1 MRKDVILHNYKQLI
15 ARLNEKMPDDNGIYS
30 RYRYPV
36 LTAAHIPPEWR
47 YDFDEETNPH
57 FLERLGVN
65 AVFNAG
71 AIFLNG
77 KFCVVARVEGTDRK
91 SFFAVA
97 RSENGTDNFVF
108 DEYPVKFDRLGNET
122 NLYDMRLTR
131 HEDGYIYGLFCSESL
146 DETQAGFEAKA
157 ECGVVRTKDL
167 IEFER
172 LPNLQTKSPQQ
183 RNCVLHPEFV
193 NGKYLVY
200 TRPQDGFIEVGSAGG
215 ISYGY
220 ADSMENAVIE
230 QEYLLAERRYHTVYE
245 TKNGAGCV
253 PVKTE
258 RGWIHIAHGVRNTA
272 AGLRYVLYAFA
283 TAVDEP
289 TKVIACP
296 SGYFLAPQGEE
307 RVGDVSNVVFSNG
320 LIEKDGVIYLY
331 YASSDTR
338 LHVAT
343 FSREVL
349 VDYVFNTPQ
358 ERFNTY
364 DCVTQRIELI
374 HRNKRIMTEVNTK

>member
-1 MRKDVILHNYKQLI
+1 MKKDEILQNYNRLIIRPNEQL
-15 ARLNEKMPDDNGIYS
+15 RDYNGIFN

-36 LTAAHIPPEWR
+36 LTAEHIPLDWR
-47 YDFDEETNPH
+47 FDFDEQTNPL
-57 FLERLGVN
+57 FLERLAVN

-71 AIFLNG
+71 AIYMDG
-77 KFCVVARVEGTDRK
+77 KYCVVARVEGADRK

-97 RSENGTDNFVF
+97 RSTSGTDNFVF
-108 DEYPVKFDRLGNET
+108 DEYPVRFDRIGNET
-122 NLYDMRLTR
+122 NLYDMRLTK

-146 DETQAGFEAKA
+146 DEERSGFEAKA
-157 ECGVVRTKDL
+157 ECGIVRTKDL
-167 IEFER
+167 VHFER
-172 LPNLQTKSPQQ
+172 LPNLKTKSPQQ

-220 ADSMENAVIE
+220 TDSMTNAVIE
-230 QEYLLAERRYHTVYE
+230 QEYLLAERKYHTVYE

-253 PVKTE
+253 PIKTE

-283 TAVDEP
+283 TAIDEP

-296 SGYFLAPQGEE
+296 SGYLIAPQGEE
-307 RVGDVSNVVFSNG
+307 RVGDVSNVVFANG
-320 LIEKDGVIYLY
+320 AIEHDGVLYVY

-343 FSREVL
+343 FERERL
-349 VDYVFNTPQ
+349 IDYIFNTPQ
-358 ERFNTY
+358 EKFNTY
-364 DCVTQRIELI
+364 DSVTQRIELI
-374 HRNKRIMTEVNTK
+374 RKNKKIMTEGGKK

>member
-1 MRKDVILHNYKQLI
+1 MQNYNRLIIRPNEQL
-15 ARLNEKMPDDNGIYS
+15 RDYNGIFN

-36 LTAAHIPPEWR
+36 LTAEHIPLDWR
-47 YDFDEETNPH
+47 FDFDEQTNPL
-57 FLERLGVN
+57 FLERLAVN

-71 AIFLNG
+71 AIYMDG
-77 KFCVVARVEGTDRK
+77 KYCVVARVEGADRK

-97 RSENGTDNFVF
+97 RSTSGTDNFVF
-108 DEYPVKFDRLGNET
+108 DEYPVRFDRIGNET
-122 NLYDMRLTR
+122 NLYDMRLTK

-146 DETQAGFEAKA
+146 DEERSGFEAKA
-157 ECGVVRTKDL
+157 ECGIVRTKDL
-167 IEFER
+167 VHFER
-172 LPNLQTKSPQQ
+172 LPNLKTKSPQQ

-220 ADSMENAVIE
+220 TDSMTNAVIE
-230 QEYLLAERRYHTVYE
+230 QEYLLAERKYHTVYE

-253 PVKTE
+253 PIKTE

-283 TAVDEP
+283 TAIDEP

-296 SGYFLAPQGEE
+296 SGYLIAPQGEE
-307 RVGDVSNVVFSNG
+307 RVGDVSNVVFANG
-320 LIEKDGVIYLY
+320 AIEHDGVLYVY

-343 FSREVL
+343 FERERL
-349 VDYVFNTPQ
+349 IDYIFNTPQ
-358 ERFNTY
+358 EKFNTY
-364 DCVTQRIELI
+364 DSVTQRIELI
-374 HRNKRIMTEVNTK
+374 RKNKKIMTEGGKK

>member
-1 MRKDVILHNYKQLI
+1 MKKEEILQNYNRLI
-15 ARLNEKMPDDNGIYS
+15 IRPNERLRDYNGIFN

-36 LTAAHIPPEWR
+36 LTAEHIPLDWR
-47 YDFDEETNPH
+47 FDFDEQTNPL
-57 FLERLGVN
+57 FLERLAVN

-71 AIFLNG
+71 AIYMDG
-77 KFCVVARVEGTDRK
+77 KFCVVARVEGADRK

-97 RSENGTDNFVF
+97 RSTSGTDNFVF
-108 DEYPVKFDRLGNET
+108 DEYPVQFDRIGNET
-122 NLYDMRLTR
+122 NLYDMRLTK

-146 DETQAGFEAKA
+146 DEEQSGFEAKA
-157 ECGVVRTKDL
+157 ECGIVRTKDL
-167 IEFER
+167 VHFER
-172 LPNLQTKSPQQ
+172 LPNLKTKSPQQ

-220 ADSMENAVIE
+220 TDSMTNAIIE
-230 QEYLLAERRYHTVYE
+230 QEYLLAERKYHTVYE

-253 PVKTE
+253 PIKTE

-283 TAVDEP
+283 TAIDEP

-296 SGYFLAPQGEE
+296 SGYLIAPQGEE
-307 RVGDVSNVVFSNG
+307 RVGDVSNVVFANG
-320 LIEKDGVIYLY
+320 AIEHDGMVYVY

-343 FSREVL
+343 FARERL
-349 VDYVFNTPQ
+349 IDYIFNTPQ
-358 ERFNTY
+358 EKFNTY
-364 DCVTQRIELI
+364 DSVTQRIELI
-374 HRNKRIMTEVNTK
+374 RKNKKIMTEGETK